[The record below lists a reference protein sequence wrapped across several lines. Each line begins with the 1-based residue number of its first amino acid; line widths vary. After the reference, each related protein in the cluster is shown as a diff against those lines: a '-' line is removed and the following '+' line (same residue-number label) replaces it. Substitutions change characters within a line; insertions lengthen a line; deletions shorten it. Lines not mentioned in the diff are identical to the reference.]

1 MFCVYEM
8 CCDKGDFPASDIE
21 CIPFSNSVFEQ
32 YKEQYEKAYNEA
44 FFPMRK
50 ALNIKPYEWFSNG
63 GAKLIVKPDVY
74 VLIENNNLIGSVGCY
89 RNEVDDLFVNPSY
102 MKNGYGRKLLV
113 WAMNHIKEQGHK
125 KIVLH
130 VAEWNEA
137 AIKMYLNEGFII
149 TGKETI
155 KQ

>member
-1 MFCVYEM
+1 M

-21 CIPFSNSVFEQ
+21 CILFSNSVFEQ

-89 RNEVDDLFVNPSY
+89 RNEVDDLFVCPSY
-102 MKNGYGRKLLV
+102 MKKGYGRKLLV
-113 WAMNHIKEQGHK
+113 WAMNHIKAQGHK

-130 VAEWNEA
+130 VTEWNES

>member
-21 CIPFSNSVFEQ
+21 CIPFAGSIFEE
-32 YKEQYEKAYNEA
+32 YKEQYKSAYNEA
-44 FFPMRK
+44 FYPMRK
-50 ALNIKPYEWFSNG
+50 ALNIKPYEWFSDG

-74 VLIENNNLIGSVGCY
+74 VLVEEGNLIGSVGCY
-89 RNEVDDLFVNPSY
+89 GNEVDDLFVSPSY
-102 MKNGYGRKLLV
+102 MKKGYGRKILV
-113 WAMNHIKEQGHK
+113 WAMKRIKEQGHK